1 MYRITRDHHQFTMDA
16 GHLPVLKVPAGSVVE
31 FETHDCFKSQITHQG
46 QTMDALDWQAINPA
60 TGPLFIEG
68 AMPGDVLK
76 IGILDIQVDGTGV
89 MAAIPQAGLLGD
101 RVLESG
107 IKVLPIQGGAV
118 RFHDELSIPLS
129 PMIGVIGVA
138 PKNGPVPCGTPGPH
152 GGNMDNQMIRKG
164 ATLYLQV
171 NCEGALLCIGDLH
184 AAMGDGEI
192 MVTGVETGG
201 KVRVAVDVLKNQ
213 ELRHPFLEDAESWY
227 TIASH
232 ENLLEAVRQAAG
244 DMTERISRVYRM
256 PYNEAGMLMSA
267 VGNAQVCQ
275 VVDPLM
281 TVRFEVP
288 KSVVKRELMS
298 K

>member
-1 MYRITRDHHQFTMDA
+1 
-16 GHLPVLKVPAGSVVE
+16 
-31 FETHDCFKSQITHQG
+31 
-46 QTMDALDWQAINPA
+46 
-60 TGPLFIEG
+60 
-68 AMPGDVLK
+68 
-76 IGILDIQVDGTGV
+76 
-89 MAAIPQAGLLGD
+89 
-101 RVLESG
+101 
-107 IKVLPIQGGAV
+107 
-118 RFHDELSIPLS
+118 
-129 PMIGVIGVA
+129 MIGVIGVA

-213 ELRHPFLEDAESWY
+213 ELCHPFLEDAESWY

-244 DMTERISRVYRM
+244 DMTERISKVYRM
-256 PYNEAGMLMSA
+256 PFNEAGMLMSA

-288 KSVVKRELMS
+288 KSVVKREIILG
-298 K
+298 